1 MLEPSPLGPPNIVL
15 VLMDDFS
22 MDLLQTMR
30 NADRMAR
37 NGASFRHSYV
47 VDSLCCVSRAS
58 LFTGQYP
65 HQHRVLT
72 NTANLP
78 NPVGALGGWQ
88 AFRDNGNLRRSVNV
102 SLHRAGYVTGFVGK
116 YLNEFLPTQDGLP
129 RGAAPGLERVHRDPA
144 LGLRRLGL
152 RVHHHGRGLAEP
164 APRCRPRLRGPPTPR
179 RTGRTPTGSRRGA
192 PSASSAAMRRV
203 RGPTSS
209 RWRRTRR
216 TTGWGCGAGTTV
228 TRCSRRRSATGRTGA
243 GAPATAVRCGAAS
256 LTVADLPGFRDRA
269 RDNVPRAGQRRAG
282 SRLACPGTPPP
293 GP

>member
-1 MLEPSPLGPPNIVL
+1 
-15 VLMDDFS
+15 
-22 MDLLQTMR
+22 MR

-78 NPVGALGGWQ
+78 NPVGALGGWR

-102 SLHRAGYVTGFVGK
+102 NLHRAGYVTGFVGK

-129 RGAAPGLERVHRDPA
+129 AAQPRGWSEFTAILRSAYDGWDFEYTTTDAGSLS
-144 LGLRRLGL
+144 LRRL
-152 RVHHHGRGLAEP
+152 P
-164 APRCRPRLRGPPTPR
+164 APAPWATDAEKDRAYADRFAARRALGFIRRHASGERPYFLEVATYAPHDRVGWRGRYRGDPMFPPAFRDRPHR
-179 RTGRTPTGSRRGA
+179 GR
-192 PSASSAAMRRV
+192 SS
-203 RGPTSS
+203 GN
-209 RWRRTRR
+209 
-216 TTGWGCGAGTTV
+216 CG
-228 TRCSRRRSATGRTGA
+228 
-243 GAPATAVRCGAAS
+243 AVRCGS

-269 RDNVPRAGQRRAG
+269 RDNAPRAGQRRAG
-282 SRLACPGTPPP
+282 SRLARRGAPPP